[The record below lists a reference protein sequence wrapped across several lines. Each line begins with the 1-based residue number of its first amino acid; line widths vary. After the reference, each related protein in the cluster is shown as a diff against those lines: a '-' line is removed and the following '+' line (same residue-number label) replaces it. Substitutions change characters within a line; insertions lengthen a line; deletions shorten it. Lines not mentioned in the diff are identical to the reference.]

1 MRILGS
7 ALRRVFALGFCIL
20 LSGCMTPWLKARY
33 ETADAAQG
41 LVTPAIVADCSEK
54 VVKAFPHLTI
64 AGPFALNGYA
74 AARVASSKPTLEA
87 VPQKNLVAL
96 VARTT
101 NKGLFGQE
109 NKGHAG
115 CSYLVESGRLVFQ
128 EVHGIAAFMPQ
139 TIYVPGT
146 VVRR

>member
-1 MRILGS
+1 MH
-7 ALRRVFALGFCIL
+7 VFGNAWPLCAVLSCCVL

-41 LVTPAIVADCSEK
+41 LVTPAIIADCSER
-54 VVKAFPHLTI
+54 VVKAYPNLTI

-74 AARVASSKPTLEA
+74 AARVASSKLSLEA
-87 VPQKNLVAL
+87 VPEKNLVAL

-109 NKGHAG
+109 NRGHAG
-115 CSYLVESGRLVFQ
+115 CSYHVESGRLVFQ
-128 EVHGIAAFMPQ
+128 EVHGIAVFGPQ
-139 TIYVPGT
+139 VYVVPM
-146 VVRR
+146 R